1 LVLRAPPCGRA
12 VEHPTPPRSAAES
25 KEEGVGAAKGD
36 LSGDVKR
43 AILGSLELIT
53 SVLKIEDLLI
63 VRRERGGRGGGPP

>member
-1 LVLRAPPCGRA
+1 
-12 VEHPTPPRSAAES
+12 
-25 KEEGVGAAKGD
+25 VGAAKGD